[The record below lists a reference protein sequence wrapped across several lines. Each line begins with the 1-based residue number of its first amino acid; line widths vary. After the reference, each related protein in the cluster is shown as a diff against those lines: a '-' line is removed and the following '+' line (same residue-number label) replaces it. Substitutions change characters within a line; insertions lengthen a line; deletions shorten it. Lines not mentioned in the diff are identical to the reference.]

1 MKVLFLTN
9 VPSPYRVDFFNEFGK
24 YCDLT
29 VVFERKSSSER
40 DESWKNFSFKTF
52 KGCFLK
58 GIPFGSSASI
68 SLGVIK
74 FIKDKKFDLIICS
87 NFSTPTGLIAVSY
100 MQRHKIAYY
109 IETDGGTP
117 KSGKGFKES
126 LKTKAIKNAEGY
138 FSTSDANDDY
148 FLAYGAKKDK
158 IYRYPFTSLF
168 DADIYRETA
177 REEEK
182 VSLREKLNIKEKIV
196 VISVGRFSYLN
207 GYGKGYDVL
216 LKAAADLSKEIGW
229 YVIGGKPTE
238 EFERLLKNSGLSNFH
253 FVDFKLKDQLKEY
266 YRASDLFVLMTVGEA
281 WGLVVNEA
289 MACGLPVITTDKCV
303 AGVEL
308 IKEGKNGYVIP
319 VGDHAA
325 LAKLISENVF
335 DPVRLRE
342 MGENAIKTIKDYS
355 FENMALAHDRI
366 IKKIL
371 SENAK

>member
-9 VPSPYRVDFFNEFGK
+9 IPSPYRVDFFNELGK
-24 YCDLT
+24 SVDLT
-29 VVFERKSSSER
+29 VVFEKKFSTER
-40 DESWKNFSFKTF
+40 DDAWKNYSFTHF
-52 KGCFLK
+52 KGVFLK
-58 GIPFGSSASI
+58 GI
-68 SLGVIK
+68 SLGTATVLSFGAIK
-74 FIKDKKFDLIICS
+74 FVKDKSFDYIICS
-87 NFSTPTGLIAVSY
+87 NFSSPTGFLAVRY

-177 REEEK
+177 AEK
-182 VSLREKLNIKEKIV
+182 EKISLREKLNITEKIV

-229 YVIGGKPTE
+229 YVIGGQPTE
-238 EFERLLKNSGLSNFH
+238 EFERLLKNSGLTNFH

-281 WGLVVNEA
+281 WGLVINEA

-308 IKEGKNGYVIP
+308 IKEGENGYVIP

-325 LAKLISENVF
+325 LVKLISENVF